1 MIARLSLAVVAS
13 LLLAGCAQEGQ
24 FPSLAHRPAEDID
37 MTVEPVREAPV
48 VPANAALRARI
59 EQLTDALRRGE
70 RRFDGDY
77 GAAASAARAAGAQGS
92 ESWVVAQQAISRLEA
107 SRAQTTAA
115 LADLNQ
121 LRLERADLPT
131 SEEDQAALDTAIAFG
146 DRVAADQQTR
156 IDRLRRD

>member
-1 MIARLSLAVVAS
+1 MDRCFPLVVAAFV
-13 LLLAGCAQEGQ
+13 LLAGCASQEQ
-24 FPSLAHRPAEDID
+24 FPSLARRPAEDID
-37 MTVEPVREAPV
+37 MSVEPVREAPV
-48 VPANAALRARI
+48 VAPNETLRAQI
-59 EQLTDALRRGE
+59 QALVETVRSGE
-70 RRFDGDY
+70 RRFDGDHD
-77 GAAASAARAAGAQGS
+77 AAASAARAAGPRGS

-131 SEEDQAALDTAIAFG
+131 NDEDQAALETAIAWG
-146 DRVAADQQTR
+146 ERVAAEQQAR